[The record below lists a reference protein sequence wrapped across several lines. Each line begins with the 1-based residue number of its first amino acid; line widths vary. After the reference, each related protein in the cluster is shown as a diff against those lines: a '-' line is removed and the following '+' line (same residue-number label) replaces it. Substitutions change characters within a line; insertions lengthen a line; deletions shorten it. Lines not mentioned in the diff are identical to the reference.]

1 MDAELDPSNRLTRLM
16 VRLPL
21 THYGS
26 VVGLVATLAI
36 FVMAWLLRVA
46 VNDALPAGF
55 PYVTFFPAVI
65 VTSFLF
71 GVRLGSLS
79 ALLCG
84 IVAWY
89 YFVPPLRSFDLDGAK
104 VALAFYLF
112 VVTTDL
118 ALVHG
123 MQKAN
128 RQLKREREIKRG
140 LADIKEQMVQELKHR
155 VTERN
160 EAADALLESEMKIH
174 LATQTAGIGLWQ
186 WFIETGAV
194 HWDSTMF
201 ELYGIS
207 PTADGSVQ
215 YSDYI
220 ASVHPDDAA
229 SQDMILRNT
238 VSRCGQSKRE
248 FRIKR
253 GDDGSVRY
261 LRAEEIARAGADG
274 RTEWVVG
281 TNLDITEQKTREN
294 HVQLLMA
301 EVNHRAKNMLGVVM
315 SVAQRTRGT
324 DHAEFMQNFSARIQ
338 SLAAGQDVLVENE
351 WKGGQ
356 VDTLVRAQLNHF
368 RDLLGNRIALGGDN
382 VCLSPSAVQTIGMAL
397 HELTTNASKYGAL
410 SDDFGR
416 ITIVWRRVLG
426 ASTNRFI
433 MTWTESDG
441 PPVVPPQR
449 SGFGSTVIN
458 KMVRMSVDGEVEI
471 KFALSGFSW
480 RLDCPL
486 ENVMNKEE
494 L

>member
-140 LADIKEQMVQELKHR
+140 LADIKEQM
-155 VTERN
+155 
-160 EAADALLESEMKIH
+160 
-174 LATQTAGIGLWQ
+174 
-186 WFIETGAV
+186 
-194 HWDSTMF
+194 
-201 ELYGIS
+201 
-207 PTADGSVQ
+207 
-215 YSDYI
+215 
-220 ASVHPDDAA
+220 
-229 SQDMILRNT
+229 
-238 VSRCGQSKRE
+238 
-248 FRIKR
+248 
-253 GDDGSVRY
+253 
-261 LRAEEIARAGADG
+261 
-274 RTEWVVG
+274 
-281 TNLDITEQKTREN
+281 
-294 HVQLLMA
+294 
-301 EVNHRAKNMLGVVM
+301 
-315 SVAQRTRGT
+315 
-324 DHAEFMQNFSARIQ
+324 
-338 SLAAGQDVLVENE
+338 
-351 WKGGQ
+351 
-356 VDTLVRAQLNHF
+356 
-368 RDLLGNRIALGGDN
+368 
-382 VCLSPSAVQTIGMAL
+382 
-397 HELTTNASKYGAL
+397 
-410 SDDFGR
+410 
-416 ITIVWRRVLG
+416 
-426 ASTNRFI
+426 
-433 MTWTESDG
+433 
-441 PPVVPPQR
+441 
-449 SGFGSTVIN
+449 
-458 KMVRMSVDGEVEI
+458 
-471 KFALSGFSW
+471 
-480 RLDCPL
+480 
-486 ENVMNKEE
+486 
-494 L
+494 